1 MKNRIIAIII
11 IVLLLGFGLIF
22 NELTSKGEI
31 KNNNGIDW
39 EETITTTQEQPTT
52 TQELKAKQYDKK
64 NTKKNTKK
72 KAKKKK
78 KKVYKTYKKVKTAS
92 KDTYYNYAKEQG
104 SYNDEQMSCLINLWN
119 RESGWNPNSRNKS
132 SGACGI
138 PQAYP
143 CSKIKKQQGSNDW
156 QAQIRW
162 GINYIGSKYK
172 SPCKAW
178 KHFKK
183 KGWY

>member
-1 MKNRIIAIII
+1 MLSKGRIIAIVII
-11 IVLLLGFGLIF
+11 TLILGVCLIL

-31 KNNNGIDW
+31 KSNSAVEWND
-39 EETITTTQEQPTT
+39 TITITQEQPTT
-52 TQELKAKQYDKK
+52 TQELKATQY
-64 NTKKNTKK
+64 NKKNTKK
-72 KAKKKK
+72 KKSKK
-78 KKVYKTYKKVKTAS
+78 KKVYKTYKKIKTAN
-92 KDTYYNYAKEQG
+92 KETYYQYAKEQG
-104 SYNDEQMSCLINLWN
+104 GYDDEQMGCLINLWN
-119 RESGWNPNSRNKS
+119 KESGWNPNSRNKS

-156 QAQIRW
+156 KAQIRW

-178 KHFKK
+178 KYWKK
-183 KGWY
+183 HYWY

>member
-1 MKNRIIAIII
+1 MKNRIIAIIVITI
-11 IVLLLGFGLIF
+11 ILSIAAILNMTL
-22 NELTSKGEI
+22 SGEP
-31 KNNNGIDW
+31 
-39 EETITTTQEQPTT
+39 EEEIIEKTTTAETT
-52 TQELKAKQYDKK
+52 TTTNSTEIIQKQ
-64 NTKKNTKK
+64 TTLL
-72 KAKKKK
+72 KKKK
-78 KKVYKTYKKVKTAS
+78 IKKKSTKVKTAS
-92 KDTYYNYAKEQG
+92 KEEYYEYARQQG
-104 SYNDEQMSCLINLWN
+104 GYDEEQMTCLINLWN

-162 GINYIGSKYK
+162 GINYVNYKYK

-178 KHFKK
+178 KHFKN

>member
-1 MKNRIIAIII
+1 MKKRIIAIVII
-11 IVLLLGFGLIF
+11 ILILGFGLIL

-31 KNNNGIDW
+31 KSNSAVEWND
-39 EETITTTQEQPTT
+39 TITTTEITQEQTT
-52 TQELKAKQYDKK
+52 TLKK
-64 NTKKNTKK
+64 TTKK
-72 KAKKKK
+72 KAKKKKK

-92 KDTYYNYAKEQG
+92 KETYYNYAKEQG

-119 RESGWNPNSRNKS
+119 RESGWNPNSRNKK

-178 KHFKK
+178 KHFQKK
-183 KGWY
+183 HWY

>member
-1 MKNRIIAIII
+1 MKNRSIAIIVITI
-11 IVLLLGFGLIF
+11 ILGLGLI
-22 NELTSKGEI
+22 LTSRFSHKDINNSAIEWIDTFSTTEI
-31 KNNNGIDW
+31 
-39 EETITTTQEQPTT
+39 TQTQTTL
-52 TQELKAKQYDKK
+52 LKK
-64 NTKKNTKK
+64 TTKK
-72 KAKKKK
+72 KAKKKKK

-92 KDTYYNYAKEQG
+92 KETYYNYAKEQG

-156 QAQIRW
+156 KAQIRW
-162 GINYIGSKYK
+162 GIGYIGWKYK

-178 KHFKK
+178 KHFQK